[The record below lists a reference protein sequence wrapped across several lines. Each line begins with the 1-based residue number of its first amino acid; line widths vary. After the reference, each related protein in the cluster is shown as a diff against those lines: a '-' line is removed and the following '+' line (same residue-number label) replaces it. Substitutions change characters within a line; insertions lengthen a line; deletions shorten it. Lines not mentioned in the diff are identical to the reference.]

1 MLVDRQSPLLRE
13 DNNVLSVFGKIKYT
27 NTCAKQMKLL
37 AVHPSCLMYS
47 KIYLRLE
54 PLGLELVA
62 AAAREAGHS
71 VRLIDLQCESHRNFF
86 HLIRRWRP
94 DVIAFSVNYLANVPE
109 IIDLA
114 RATRAL
120 LPTAFIS
127 VGGHSVSFI
136 PEEILR
142 HTAGAVDCVLI
153 GEGETAI
160 TSLLDALAKDR
171 ANLREVPGCVTLDHR
186 GPPPTFVKS
195 LDDLLPARDI
205 VRHRRKYFIGQLD
218 PAASIEFSRG
228 CPWDCVFCSAWTFY
242 GRNYR
247 VKTPERAVEELAQVR
262 EPGIFIVDD
271 VAFIQAEHGMQLG
284 EAIAR
289 RGIRKR
295 YYLETRGD
303 VLLRNKKVFEL
314 WKRLGLNTMF
324 LGLEAIDEEGLKR
337 YRKRVTLSKNF
348 EALKYARSLDI
359 NVAVNIIADPSWDR
373 ERFKVVRDW
382 CLEVPEVV
390 NISIN
395 TPYPGTETWHT
406 ESRRLTTRDYR
417 LFDIQHAVLP
427 TKLPLP
433 EFYKELV
440 ECQRVLAR
448 KNLGWAALG
457 QCAGIVIRK
466 LLCGQTNFIRML
478 WKFNSVYRPELQ
490 LADHLRRVKYE
501 ISLPPPSV
509 ASAEHRRLYIH
520 ENRGR
525 NGRQIDHRTE
535 EFVNATRMGTAS

>member
-1 MLVDRQSPLLRE
+1 
-13 DNNVLSVFGKIKYT
+13 
-27 NTCAKQMKLL
+27 MKFL

-54 PLGLELVA
+54 PLGVELVA
-62 AAAREAGHS
+62 AAARHAGHS
-71 VRLIDLQCESHRNFF
+71 VRLIDLQCEPQQNFF
-86 HLIRRWRP
+86 RLVKRWRP

-109 IIDLA
+109 ILDLV
-114 RATRAL
+114 RNTRAL
-120 LPTAFIS
+120 LPDAFIC

-142 HTAGAVDCVLI
+142 HAGGAVDCVLT

-160 TSLLDALAKDR
+160 TSLLDALAQNQP
-171 ANLREVPGCVTLDHR
+171 NLRNVPGCVTLDHR
-186 GPPPTFVKS
+186 GPPPAFVKS
-195 LDDLLPARDI
+195 LDDLLPARDL
-205 VRHRRKYFIGQLD
+205 VQHRRKYFIGELD

-247 VKTPERAVEELAQVR
+247 VKTPERAVEELAQIR

-303 VLLRNKKVFEL
+303 VLLRNKEVFRL
-314 WKRLGLNTMF
+314 WKRLGMNTMF

-348 EALKYARSLDI
+348 EALEFARSLDI
-359 NVAVNIIADPSWDR
+359 SVAVNIIADPAWDC

-382 CLEVPEVV
+382 CLEIPEVV

-440 ECQRVLAR
+440 ETQRVLTYR
-448 KNLGWAALG
+448 HLGWAALR
-457 QCAGIVIRK
+457 QCAGLVVRK
-466 LLCGQTNFIRML
+466 LLRGQTNFIRML
-478 WKFNSVYRPELQ
+478 WKFDSVYHPELQ
-490 LADHLRRVKYE
+490 LADHRQPVKYE

-509 ASAEHRRLYIH
+509 TTVQRRALYIH
-520 ENRGR
+520 ENQGR
-525 NGRQIDHRTE
+525 SGRQIDYHTE
-535 EFVNATRMGTAS
+535 EFVNATRMGAGG

>member
-1 MLVDRQSPLLRE
+1 
-13 DNNVLSVFGKIKYT
+13 
-27 NTCAKQMKLL
+27 
-37 AVHPSCLMYS
+37 MYS

-94 DVIAFSVNYLANVPE
+94 DVIAFSGNYLANVPE

-337 YRKRVTLSKNF
+337 YRKRITLSKNF

-433 EFYKELV
+433 EFYTELV

-448 KNLGWAALG
+448 KNLGWEALG
-457 QCAGIVIRK
+457 QCAGIVVRK

-490 LADHLRRVKYE
+490 LADHRRRVKYE

-525 NGRQIDHRTE
+525 NGRQIDHQTE

>member
-1 MLVDRQSPLLRE
+1 MP
-13 DNNVLSVFGKIKYT
+13 
-27 NTCAKQMKLL
+27 
-37 AVHPSCLMYS
+37 
-47 KIYLRLE
+47 
-54 PLGLELVA
+54 
-62 AAAREAGHS
+62 AGRW
-71 VRLIDLQCESHRNFF
+71 VI
-86 HLIRRWRP
+86 LIRRVQRP
-94 DVIAFSVNYLANVPE
+94 RLEQGSQN
-109 IIDLA
+109 
-114 RATRAL
+114 
-120 LPTAFIS
+120 
-127 VGGHSVSFI
+127 
-136 PEEILR
+136 ILR
-142 HTAGAVDCVLI
+142 HAAGAVDCVLI

-160 TSLLDALAKDR
+160 TGLLDALTENPP
-171 ANLREVPGCVTLDHR
+171 NLKSVPGCVTLDDR
-186 GPPPTFVKS
+186 GPPPAFMKS
-195 LDDLLPARDI
+195 LDDLLPARDL
-205 VRHRRKYFIGQLD
+205 VQHRQKYFIGALD

-247 VKTPERAVEELAQVR
+247 VKTPDYAVEELAQIR
-262 EPGIFIVDD
+262 EPGIFIADD

-303 VLLRNKKVFEL
+303 VLLRNKEVFQL

-348 EALKYARSLDI
+348 EALEFARSLDI
-359 NVAVNIIADPSWDR
+359 SVAVNIIGDPAWDR

-382 CLEVPEVV
+382 CLEIPEVV

-440 ECQRVLAR
+440 ETQRVLAH
-448 KNLGWAALG
+448 KHLGWTALRD
-457 QCAGIVIRK
+457 CARIVVRQ
-466 LLCGQTNFIRML
+466 LFRGQTNFIRML
-478 WKFNSVYRPELQ
+478 WKFDSVYRPELQ
-490 LADHLRRVKYE
+490 LADHRQPVKYKS
-501 ISLPPPSV
+501 IC
-509 ASAEHRRLYIH
+509 RRLLSAPCSEARFTFTKIGGAAA
-520 ENRGR
+520 GR
-525 NGRQIDHRTE
+525 SIIIQKSLLTRRAWTSLIDYLL
-535 EFVNATRMGTAS
+535 FVNNTELYVQSLRLLGCQAKPRSAMH

>member
-1 MLVDRQSPLLRE
+1 
-13 DNNVLSVFGKIKYT
+13 
-27 NTCAKQMKLL
+27 
-37 AVHPSCLMYS
+37 
-47 KIYLRLE
+47 
-54 PLGLELVA
+54 
-62 AAAREAGHS
+62 
-71 VRLIDLQCESHRNFF
+71 
-86 HLIRRWRP
+86 
-94 DVIAFSVNYLANVPE
+94 
-109 IIDLA
+109 
-114 RATRAL
+114 
-120 LPTAFIS
+120 
-127 VGGHSVSFI
+127 VS
-136 PEEILR
+136 
-142 HTAGAVDCVLI
+142 
-153 GEGETAI
+153 
-160 TSLLDALAKDR
+160 
-171 ANLREVPGCVTLDHR
+171 
-186 GPPPTFVKS
+186 
-195 LDDLLPARDI
+195 
-205 VRHRRKYFIGQLD
+205 
-218 PAASIEFSRG
+218 
-228 CPWDCVFCSAWTFY
+228 FCSAWTFY

-337 YRKRVTLSKNF
+337 YRKRITLSKNF

-440 ECQRVLAR
+440 ECQRVLA
-448 KNLGWAALG
+448 L
-457 QCAGIVIRK
+457 
-466 LLCGQTNFIRML
+466 
-478 WKFNSVYRPELQ
+478 
-490 LADHLRRVKYE
+490 
-501 ISLPPPSV
+501 
-509 ASAEHRRLYIH
+509 
-520 ENRGR
+520 
-525 NGRQIDHRTE
+525 
-535 EFVNATRMGTAS
+535 

>member
-1 MLVDRQSPLLRE
+1 
-13 DNNVLSVFGKIKYT
+13 
-27 NTCAKQMKLL
+27 MKLL
-37 AVHPSCLMYS
+37 VVHPSCLMFS

-86 HLIRRWRP
+86 DLIRRWRP
-94 DVIAFSVNYLANVPE
+94 DVIAFSGNYLANVPE

-120 LPTAFIS
+120 LPSAFIS

-295 YYLETRGD
+295 YYLETR
-303 VLLRNKKVFEL
+303 
-314 WKRLGLNTMF
+314 
-324 LGLEAIDEEGLKR
+324 
-337 YRKRVTLSKNF
+337 
-348 EALKYARSLDI
+348 
-359 NVAVNIIADPSWDR
+359 
-373 ERFKVVRDW
+373 
-382 CLEVPEVV
+382 
-390 NISIN
+390 
-395 TPYPGTETWHT
+395 
-406 ESRRLTTRDYR
+406 RLTTRDYR

-448 KNLGWAALG
+448 KNLGWAALR
-457 QCAGIVIRK
+457 QCAGVVIRK

-478 WKFNSVYRPELQ
+478 WKFNNVYRPELQ
-490 LADHLRRVKYE
+490 LADHRRWVKYE

-509 ASAEHRRLYIH
+509 ATAQHKRLYIH

>member
-1 MLVDRQSPLLRE
+1 
-13 DNNVLSVFGKIKYT
+13 
-27 NTCAKQMKLL
+27 MKLL

-62 AAAREAGHS
+62 AAAERSGHS
-71 VRLIDLQCESHRNFF
+71 VRLIDLQCESHHDFLR
-86 HLIRRWRP
+86 LAREWRP
-94 DVIAFSVNYLANVPE
+94 DVIAFSGNYLANVPE

-114 RATRAL
+114 RAARDI
-120 LPTAFIS
+120 LPDTFIC
-127 VGGHSVSFI
+127 VGGHSVSFV
-136 PEEILR
+136 PEEILQ
-142 HTAGAVDCVLI
+142 HADGALDCVLT

-160 TSLLDALAKDR
+160 AGLLDALKQDQR
-171 ANLREVPGCVTLDHR
+171 DLKQVPGCVTLDHR
-186 GPPPTFVKS
+186 GAPPSFVTS
-195 LDDLLPARDI
+195 LDDLLPARHLL
-205 VRHRRKYFIGQLD
+205 RHRRKYFIGQLD

-247 VKTPERAVEELAQVR
+247 VKTPGRAVEELAQIC
-262 EPGIFIVDD
+262 EPGVFIVDD
-271 VAFIQAEHGMQLG
+271 VAFIQAEHGMQIG
-284 EAIAR
+284 EEIAR

-303 VLLRNKKVFEL
+303 VLLRNKEVFQL

-337 YRKRVTLSKNF
+337 YRKRVSLSRNF
-348 EALKYARSLDI
+348 EALEYARSLDI
-359 NVAVNIIADPSWDR
+359 TVAVNIIADPSWDR

-382 CLEVPEVV
+382 CLEIPEVV

-395 TPYPGTETWHT
+395 TPYPGTETWRT

-427 TKLPLP
+427 TTLPLP
-433 EFYKELV
+433 DFYNELV
-440 ECQRVLAR
+440 ETQRVLSR
-448 KNLGWAALG
+448 KHLGWAAVR
-457 QCAGIVIRK
+457 QCAGIVTRH
-466 LLCGQTNFIRML
+466 LLRGQTNFLRMI
-478 WKFNSVYRPELQ
+478 WKFNSVYRPDLQ
-490 LADHLRRVKYE
+490 LADHRQPVKYQ
-501 ISLPPPSV
+501 INLPPPTTDTV
-509 ASAEHRRLYIH
+509 ERGALYIH
-520 ENRGR
+520 NSGGRG
-525 NGRQIDHRTE
+525 GRQIDHHTE

>member
-1 MLVDRQSPLLRE
+1 
-13 DNNVLSVFGKIKYT
+13 
-27 NTCAKQMKLL
+27 MKLL

-94 DVIAFSVNYLANVPE
+94 DVIAFSGNYLANVPE

-142 HTAGAVDCVLI
+142 HTAGAVNCVLI

-171 ANLREVPGCVTLDHR
+171 ANLREVPGCVTLDYR

-247 VKTPERAVEELAQVR
+247 VKTPECAVEELARIR

-303 VLLRNKKVFEL
+303 VLLRNKEVFQL

-324 LGLEAIDEEGLKR
+324 LGLEAIDEDGLKR

-348 EALKYARSLDI
+348 EALEFARSLDI
-359 NVAVNIIADPSWDR
+359 FVVVNIIADPACDR
-373 ERFKVVRDW
+373 ERFKVGRDW
-382 CLEVPEVV
+382 CIEFPEVV

-395 TPYPGTETWHT
+395 TPYPGTETWYT

-417 LFDIQHAVLP
+417 LLDIQHAVLP

-440 ECQRVLAR
+440 ETQRILSR
-448 KNLGWAALG
+448 KHLGWEGLR
-457 QCAGIVIRK
+457 QCARIVVRH
-466 LLCGQTNFIRML
+466 LLRGQTNFLRMIWNL
-478 WKFNSVYRPELQ
+478 
-490 LADHLRRVKYE
+490 
-501 ISLPPPSV
+501 
-509 ASAEHRRLYIH
+509 
-520 ENRGR
+520 
-525 NGRQIDHRTE
+525 
-535 EFVNATRMGTAS
+535 TASTAPTCNLPITNNRQNTKSICRLHR